1 MSYSAFVVCNCYQ
14 KGKTTEPPYK
24 EYIKFDED
32 GLYLDI
38 PNDLWN
44 ENEKKVLQ
52 MDSEFD
58 NWKNNAC
65 EHEEMELCYE
75 YLSNTLGMGEFK
87 GVIERLGGK
96 EKFPILSKFLPTA
109 NGGTLPANFAT
120 EALNEINEFEKQK
133 LNENRILL
141 FEISTNELK
150 ATVNAD
156 TYLIFVFTAYNKN
169 NYGIDKDGFFILENV
184 KENGQEVSYV
194 VFRSKNFIQ
203 KYISKEKFQFIDK
216 KTNHNFI
223 CNVGLHPHESNPK
236 KEYEFLIKENT
247 VKITD
252 EYKYMTEPLK
262 KLIKASIESGNPIH
276 WC

>member
-14 KGKTTEPPYK
+14 KGKTAEPPHK

-38 PNDLWN
+38 PNGLWDKN
-44 ENEKKVLQ
+44 QKKVLQ
-52 MDSEFD
+52 MDSDFD

-75 YLSNTLGMGEFK
+75 YLSNTLGMGEFRE
-87 GVIERLGGK
+87 VIERLGGK
-96 EKFPILSKFLPTA
+96 EKFPILSKFLPNA
-109 NGGTLPANFAT
+109 NGGTLPAEYAPK
-120 EALNEINEFEKQK
+120 ALKEIDEFEKQK
-133 LNENRILL
+133 LDENRILL

-150 ATVNAD
+150 ASINAE

-169 NYGIDKDGFFILENV
+169 NYGIDKDGFFILENI
-184 KENGQEVSYV
+184 KENGQEASYV
-194 VFRSKNFIQ
+194 VFRSKSFVQ
-203 KYISKEKFQFIDK
+203 KYISKDKFQFIDK
-216 KTNHNFI
+216 KTNNSFM

-236 KEYEFLIKENT
+236 EEYEFLIKENT

-262 KLIKASIESGNPIH
+262 KLTKASIESGNPIH

>member
-14 KGKTTEPPYK
+14 KGKTVEPPHK

-32 GLYLDI
+32 GLFLDI
-38 PNDLWN
+38 PNDLWDK
-44 ENEKKVLQ
+44 NEKKVLQ
-52 MDSEFD
+52 MDSDFD
-58 NWKNNAC
+58 NWKNSAC

-75 YLSNTLGMGEFK
+75 YLSNTLGMVEFK

-109 NGGTLPANFAT
+109 NGGTLPAKFT
-120 EALNEINEFEKQK
+120 PEVLKEIDEFEKQK

-141 FEISTNELK
+141 FEVSTNELK
-150 ATVNAD
+150 ATVNAE
-156 TYLIFVFTAYNKN
+156 TYLIFVLTAYNKN

-184 KENGQEVSYV
+184 KENDQEVSYV

-203 KYISKEKFQFIDK
+203 KYISIDKFMFIDK
-216 KTNHNFI
+216 KTNNSFI

-247 VKITD
+247 VKIVD

-262 KLIKASIESGNPIH
+262 KLAEASMESGNPIH